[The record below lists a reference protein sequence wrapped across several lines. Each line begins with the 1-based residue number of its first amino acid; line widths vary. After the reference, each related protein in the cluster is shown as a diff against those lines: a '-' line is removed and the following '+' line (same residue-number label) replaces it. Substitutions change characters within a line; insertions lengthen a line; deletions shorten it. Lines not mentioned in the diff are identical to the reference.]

1 MTTSLTTHSP
11 QETLAFAESMAT
23 ALRPPA
29 TIALYGD
36 LGSGKTCFVK
46 GLVRGLGSEDLV
58 TSPTFTLVH
67 HYIAPSGKVRHFD
80 LYRIKSD
87 GELDDLEI
95 NGGPGEIV
103 LVEWPEVME
112 KLLPD
117 NAIRIKFE
125 LVPEKADDRK
135 ITVEFREQNSEP
147 RTQNPE

>member
-1 MTTSLTTHSP
+1 MTTSLITRSP
-11 QETLAFAESMAT
+11 GETAAFAESMAS
-23 ALRPPA
+23 ALQRPA

-67 HYIAPSGKVRHFD
+67 HYAGQAGKIRHFD
-80 LYRIKSD
+80 LYRIRST
-87 GELDDLEI
+87 GELEDLEV
-95 NGGPGEIV
+95 NADKNEV
-103 LVEWPEVME
+103 VVVEWPELME

-125 LVPEKADDRK
+125 LVPEKMEERK
-135 ITVEFREQNSEP
+135 ITVEFKDQ
-147 RTQNPE
+147 